1 MEIDETLIDELFAN
15 CKSPEDIL
23 GKNGL
28 LKELTKGIMERAL
41 KGELTAHLGYEK
53 STLAGNNSGN
63 SRNGYGE
70 KKVIT
75 DHGKLN
81 IAIPRDRNGS
91 FEPLIIKK
99 GERRFNGF
107 DDKILAMYALGTST
121 RDIQYYLKDIYQ
133 VDVSAELISQVTE
146 QILEEVQEWRK
157 RPLLPLYA
165 IVYLDAIWVKVREN
179 NKVINKA
186 VYIALG
192 VDLDGNRDVLGLW
205 IDKSEGARFWLNVV
219 SELQNRGVQDIL
231 IACVDGLKGFPE
243 AIEAIFPQTEVQV
256 CIVHMIR
263 NSFKFVP
270 HKKSKEFTGDLK
282 KIYKAVNEEAG
293 EQALEEFSDKW
304 KEKYPAAVKPWENNW
319 VNLSVMFRYPEDIR
333 RLIYTTNP
341 IESLNA
347 SLRKVT
353 KNKRVFPN
361 DNSVFKQLFMAI
373 RNKKA
378 RWNSQTAQWKGIR
391 NQLEILFEER
401 IENAFTRNF

>member
-1 MEIDETLIDELFAN
+1 MAIDKDLLDQLLEGCN
-15 CKSPEDIL
+15 SPEEIV

-41 KGELTAHLGYEK
+41 EGELTSHLGYDK
-53 STLAGNNSGN
+53 SSPSGNNSGN
-63 SRNGYGE
+63 SRNGHS
-70 KKVIT
+70 KKTVIT
-75 DHGKLN
+75 DHGKLG
-81 IAIPRDRNGS
+81 ISIPRDRNGS
-91 FEPLIIKK
+91 FEPQIIEK
-99 GERRFNGF
+99 GQRRFTGF
-107 DDKILAMYALGTST
+107 DEKILSMYALGMTT
-121 RDIQYYLKDIYQ
+121 RDIQFHLKDIYQ
-133 VDVSAELISQVTE
+133 VDVSAELVSQVTE
-146 QILEEVQEWRK
+146 QILEEVGKWQK

-165 IVYLDAIWVKVREN
+165 IVYLDALWVKVRED

-192 VDLDGNRDVLGLW
+192 VDIDGNRDVLGLW
-205 IDKSEGARFWLNVV
+205 IDRSEGARFWLKVV
-219 SELQNRGVQDIL
+219 SELQNRGVKDIL

-243 AIEAIFPQTEVQV
+243 AIEAVYPQTDVQV

-270 HKKSKEFTGDLK
+270 YKNSREFTGDLK
-282 KIYKAVNEEAG
+282 KIYKAVSEEAG
-293 EQALEEFSDKW
+293 EQALEEFTEKW
-304 KEKYPAAVKPWENNW
+304 KNKYPAAVKSWNNNW

-361 DNSVFKQLFMAI
+361 DNAVFKLLFMAI
-373 RNKKA
+373 KNKKS
-378 RWNSQTAQWKGIR
+378 RWDSQAYRWKGIR
-391 NQLEILFEER
+391 NQIEIIFEER
-401 IENAFTRNF
+401 IEKSFTQKF